1 MCSPEYTVEDIVKAF
16 ERLVKEEK
24 LPEILKTYLHEAWK
38 EIEGM
43 ESCTDYSILT
53 IELPF

>member
-16 ERLVKEEK
+16 ERLVKEGK